1 MKGRSRSSSATS
13 YLAPEFMNRPNLHIL
28 LGARVTRV
36 IQTGKESGVPAFR
49 GVEVRL
55 SPDGEPPYSVP
66 GERK

>member
-1 MKGRSRSSSATS
+1 
-13 YLAPEFMNRPNLHIL
+13 MNRPNLHIL

-55 SPDGEPPYSVP
+55 TPDGEPSFIF
-66 GERK
+66 RA